1 MGILSKE
8 IFMSEEKNLFGKE
21 DEIFNF
27 LSLEDTEITEEIAR
41 MQDQI
46 GKKEDKI
53 NILGQKQVKVRSL
66 MQQFKKPEK
75 KTAKK

>member
-1 MGILSKE
+1 
-8 IFMSEEKNLFGKE
+8 MSEEKNLFGKE

>member
-1 MGILSKE
+1 VGILSKE